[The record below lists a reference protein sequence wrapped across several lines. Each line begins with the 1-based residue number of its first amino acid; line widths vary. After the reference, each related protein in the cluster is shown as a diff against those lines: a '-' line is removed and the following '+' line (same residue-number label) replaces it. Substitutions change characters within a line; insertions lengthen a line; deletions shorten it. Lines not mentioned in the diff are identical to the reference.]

1 MILTIHMGLWIVR
14 ICYLILYSL
23 DRTGVLCLEHTDG
36 MIQELVIR
44 RGDAIF
50 LAKADDRT
58 GKDIDLRFAP
68 GQNVLQRGGLYLN
81 SMLPDK

>member
-1 MILTIHMGLWIVR
+1 MILTIHMSLWIVR

-23 DRTGVLCLEHTDG
+23 DRAGVLCLEHTDG
-36 MIQELVIR
+36 VIQELVIR

-68 GQNVLQRGGLYLN
+68 GQNILQRRGLVARRNRL
-81 SMLPDK
+81 S